1 MVSKD
6 GNNGE
11 KGMKAYIQTKQLG
24 KRKCSIEK
32 MPVYFPVPPTNV
44 QELIE
49 AIVSWQ
55 VGEYNERLQQSEV
68 LKYLTSEEVED
79 KVASG
84 KVGFDVNYNGKPA
97 IESDAIIN
105 ALQSYEDG
113 IFRIFLDDTE
123 LGELSS
129 LIRLKE
135 ESTLTFIRLTMLSGR
150 MW

>member
-55 VGEYNERLQQSEV
+55 VCEYNKRLQQSEV

-129 LIRLKE
+129 FIRLKE